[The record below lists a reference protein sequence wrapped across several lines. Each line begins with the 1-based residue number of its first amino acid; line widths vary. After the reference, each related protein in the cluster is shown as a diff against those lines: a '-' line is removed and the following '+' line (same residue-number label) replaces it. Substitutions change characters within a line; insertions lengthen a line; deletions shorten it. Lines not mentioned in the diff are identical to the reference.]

1 MRCLTPHHL
10 SRAVAALAGTLALG
24 LVSPAPASAQATPA
38 ATPNLSGSWR
48 LDPQRSDDAIA
59 AIAEASGSEYMAGT
73 RREVRVLPT
82 GKERS
87 EVERLAM
94 REWLIATVELARA
107 EPLVI
112 EQDAREVKLLLG
124 DVVRIFYF
132 GREASSQDARGVR
145 RKTRMSWRGE
155 QLLIEETGEDGLKMT
170 HLYTLL
176 PDGTGL
182 VAAFQLD
189 GGELKKPLDLRLL
202 FDRVQ

>member
-1 MRCLTPHHL
+1 MRCLPPHRL
-10 SRAVAALAGTLALG
+10 SGAVTALVGALAFGLA
-24 LVSPAPASAQATPA
+24 SPAPA

-48 LDPQRSDDAIA
+48 LNPQRSDDAAA

-94 REWLIATVELARA
+94 REWLIATAERART

-124 DVVRIFYF
+124 DLVRIFYF

-145 RKTRMSWRGE
+145 RKTRMSWKGE
-155 QLLIEETGEDGLKMT
+155 QLLIEETGEDKLKMT

-176 PDGTGL
+176 PDGQSL
-182 VAAFQLD
+182 IAAFHLE
-189 GGELKKPLDLRLL
+189 GGELKKPLDLKLL
-202 FDRVQ
+202 FDRIP